1 MPAAKKEHRNKMQC
15 SRDSYL
21 RTFTCTTKALMLLA
35 CFAPYAA
42 TQPPRLEYYRVAK
55 GFLPEAKNSYGW
67 AKGSGFATENPWG
80 QYTAYLMLTN
90 AQGQRTWRI
99 EHYLPWTPGPYVS
112 IPDPDTSQGSTMYLL
127 EGSSRALLIDTAN
140 PAKAVDGVNDLK
152 TVVRY
157 LLAHENDGLPRAH
170 PLDFVVAITHN
181 HPDHIGENRRMSDRT
196 IYYPDLDWPAQAPP
210 NYVPIREGGGPT
222 NHGDGLAVSQ
232 IDLGNRMVSALAIP
246 PHSTGS
252 TAYLDAENRL
262 LITGDAIGSA
272 WPYVQ
277 GGPLSRYDQSV
288 HHVEEVTRP
297 YPDLAVLPAHFY
309 QTAAWA
315 RGRAPLNGRPL
326 DRQYITDMAA
336 LADGVL
342 AGTIT
347 GEPFFAGVEA
357 YWAKYDSA
365 QMVYSLAT
373 LYRPGEAGEPYH
385 AVRIPGNFKRDT
397 GVASFDPRIDAISKI
412 QSGFYLIRESA
423 GETLFMLHGSSSA
436 LLIGTGGGGPGLASF
451 VHSLI
456 GDLPLDVAIL
466 DRDPRQAGGLSQLHP
481 RHLYVAASNV
491 LNGVPATV
499 LRDGASIDL
508 GLNEAGQPL
517 ALEAASFQSDGVA
530 NLSLLDARG
539 RVLFAGNAFEKPF
552 APPRMMMMEM
562 GKPEADQAARSAW
575 VEKMNGRF
583 DLVYLASNARWYS
596 SPKDLETWLAA
607 RAKAAV
613 SGGTH

>member
-1 MPAAKKEHRNKMQC
+1 MKHSRHSFPALGTQIAAALVLC
-15 SRDSYL
+15 SLSL
-21 RTFTCTTKALMLLA
+21 
-35 CFAPYAA
+35 FAAD
-42 TQPPRLEYYRVAK
+42 QPSRIEYYRVAK
-55 GFLPEAKNSYGW
+55 GFLPEIKNSYGW
-67 AKGSGFATENPWG
+67 AKGTGFAKENPWG

-112 IPDPDTSQGSTMYLL
+112 IPDSDTSQGSTMYLL

-140 PAKAVDGVNDLK
+140 PAKAVEGVNDLK

-157 LLAHENDGLPRAH
+157 LLGHESGGQPRTH

-181 HPDHIGENRRMSDRT
+181 HPDHIGENGRMSDRT

-222 NHGDGLAVSQ
+222 NHGNGMAVSQ
-232 IDLGNRMVSALAIP
+232 IDLGNRLISAVAIP
-246 PHSTGS
+246 PHSAGS
-252 TAYLDAENRL
+252 TGYLDAENRIL
-262 LITGDAIGSA
+262 VTGDAIGSA

-277 GGPLSRYDQSV
+277 MGPLSRYDQSV

-309 QTAAWA
+309 QTGAWA

-342 AGTIT
+342 AGNIT
-347 GEPFFAGVEA
+347 GEPFFAGPEA
-357 YWAKYDSA
+357 YWAKNDSA
-365 QMVYSLAT
+365 QMVYSLST
-373 LYRPGEAGEPYH
+373 LFRPGEAGEPYH

-397 GVASFDPRIDAISKI
+397 GVASFDTRIDAISKI
-412 QSGFYLIRESA
+412 QSGFHLIRDSA
-423 GETLFMLHGSSSA
+423 GETLFLLHGSTSA
-436 LLIGTGGGGPGLASF
+436 LLIGTGGGGPGLAAF
-451 VHSLI
+451 VHSLV

-466 DRDPRQAGGLSQLHP
+466 DRDARQSGGLVQLRP
-481 RHLYVAASNV
+481 RYIYVAASNA

-499 LRDGASIDL
+499 VRDGTTIDL
-508 GLNEAGQPL
+508 GLGPNGQPL
-517 ALEAASFQSDGVA
+517 ILEVASFQSDGVA
-530 NLSLLDARG
+530 NLSLLNISD
-539 RVLFAGNAFEKPF
+539 RVLFAGNAFEKPA
-552 APPRMMMMEM
+552 APPRMMMQAS
-562 GKPEADQAARSAW
+562 KPEEDQAARAAW
-575 VEKMNGRF
+575 MAKMHGRF

-596 SPKDLETWLAA
+596 TPKDLEGWLAVRGA
-607 RAKAAV
+607 AK
-613 SGGTH
+613 

>member
-1 MPAAKKEHRNKMQC
+1 MQYPRHSFLGLGSQIAAALVLC
-15 SRDSYL
+15 SVSL
-21 RTFTCTTKALMLLA
+21 S
-35 CFAPYAA
+35 AA
-42 TQPPRLEYYRVAK
+42 DQQSRIEYYRVAK
-55 GFLPEAKNSYGW
+55 GFIPETKNSYGW
-67 AKGSGFATENPWG
+67 AKGTGFATENPWG

-157 LLAHENDGLPRAH
+157 LLSHENDGQPRAH

-181 HPDHIGENRRMSDRT
+181 HPDHIGENGRMSDRT

-222 NHGDGLAVSQ
+222 NHGNGMAVSQ
-232 IDLGNRMVSALAIP
+232 IDLGNRLISAVAIP
-246 PHSTGS
+246 PHSAGS

-262 LITGDAIGSA
+262 FITGDAIGSA
-272 WPYVQ
+272 WPYIQ
-277 GGPLSRYDQSV
+277 WGPLSRYAQSV
-288 HHVEEVTRP
+288 HHIEEVTRP

-347 GEPFFAGVEA
+347 GEPFFASVES
-357 YWAKYDSA
+357 YWAKNDSA
-365 QMVYSLAT
+365 QLVYSLPT
-373 LYRPGEAGEPYH
+373 LYGLGEAGQPYH

-397 GVASFDPRIDAISKI
+397 GMASFDPRIDAISKI
-412 QSGFYLIRESA
+412 QSDFYLIRESA
-423 GETLFMLHGSSSA
+423 GETLFLLHGSKSA
-436 LLIGTGGGGPGLASF
+436 LLIGTGGGGPGLAAF
-451 VHSLI
+451 LHSLI

-466 DRDPRQAGGLSQLHP
+466 DRDLRQSGGLAQLRP
-481 RHLYVAASNV
+481 RHIYVAASNV

-499 LRDGASIDL
+499 LGDGTIIDL
-508 GLNEAGQPL
+508 GLNHAGQPL
-517 ALEAASFQSDGVA
+517 TLEATSFQSNGVA
-530 NLSLLDARG
+530 NLALLNVAD
-539 RVLFAGNAFEKPF
+539 RVLFAGNAFEKQP
-552 APPRMMMMEM
+552 APPRMMMQIS
-562 GKPEADQAARSAW
+562 KPEEDQAARSAW
-575 VEKMNGRF
+575 ITKMSGRF
-583 DLVYLASNARWYS
+583 DLVYLASNTRWYS
-596 SPKDLETWLAA
+596 TPKDLEGS
-607 RAKAAV
+607 AV
-613 SGGTH
+613 RR